1 MGDLISRK
9 WMIKELLKERDH
21 YPPMAEERYSF
32 GVKVPHSF
40 NMASE
45 NSLPKNFDRI
55 GYSLGRDGM
64 NGCLVLER
72 DSGRYYVVIGQC
84 SNLFYLM

>member
-1 MGDLISRK
+1 MRK
-9 WMIKELLKERDH
+9 YTLKQLRELANDGMVTDVTE
-21 YPPMAEERYSF
+21 
-32 GVKVPHSF
+32 
-40 NMASE
+40 ASE

-64 NGCLVLER
+64 NGCLVRER
-72 DSGRYYVVIGQC
+72 DSGRYYVVIGRC